1 MTMPELP
8 SDELLDRFES
18 AANAAWNRGELD
30 ALDEFFADDVAVHD
44 VPTGQTYGNLDE
56 FKGWISGVRQGFPD
70 FTLDEEATS
79 YFAAD
84 DRLVSQWVFTGTHDG
99 TLPEIEVEPTNQ
111 PVELAGV
118 TVYEMTDGVVTEA
131 WWYFDMMGLL
141 SQLGLV
147 PEELPA

>member
-1 MTMPELP
+1 MPELP

-30 ALDEFFADDVAVHD
+30 ALDEFFADDVAVH
-44 VPTGQTYGNLDE
+44 
-56 FKGWISGVRQGFPD
+56 D